1 MVLGWFR
8 GCARSSGDWKKMQVV
23 REKSM
28 QLLLKTAEKIL
39 EHKKPL
45 QLQPNLAW
53 KAYGA
58 GKPPF
63 REDL

>member
-1 MVLGWFR
+1 MFKSVELCLGR
-8 GCARSSGDWKKMQVV
+8 GRSSGDWKKMQVV

-45 QLQPNLAW
+45 EPHPNMVY
-53 KAYGA
+53 KAYG
-58 GKPPF
+58 
-63 REDL
+63 L